1 MQNFYRFLLAE
12 IERARDGIV
21 PRILFLLDVFGRLW
35 CDSEKTLIVKDS
47 QLAERKKA

>member
-1 MQNFYRFLLAE
+1 LENQKYSPYNLVAT
-12 IERARDGIV
+12 GN
-21 PRILFLLDVFGRLW
+21 FGRLW